1 MLESE
6 TPHPHSS
13 PTVPDARSRD
23 AWRALRILSE
33 FVTGFEKMLSLG
45 PSVTLFGS
53 SRLKPEDR
61 YYQMAKE
68 TARLIAQKGFTVI
81 TGGGPGLM
89 EAGTVGALE
98 APGATFGLLMD
109 FPGEPANPYLKRHNS
124 LELRYFFV
132 RKVLFVRYAQAF
144 VICPGGFGTMDELF
158 EVLTLIQTKKIKPF
172 PIYLMGSDYWAG
184 LLQWLQDSAVAGG
197 CISLSD
203 LEMVHVTDDPKE
215 VAESIAAFHIKSAR
229 LENF

>member
-1 MLESE
+1 MLDVDIADPQPSV
-6 TPHPHSS
+6 P
-13 PTVPDARSRD
+13 VPDARSRD

-53 SRLKPEDR
+53 SRLKPENP
-61 YYQMAKE
+61 YYKMAEE
-68 TARLIAQKGFTVI
+68 TARCIAEKGFTII

-89 EAGTVGALE
+89 EAGTIGALA

-109 FPGEPANPYLKRHNS
+109 FPGEPSNPYLGRHNS

-132 RKVLFVRYAQAF
+132 RKVMFVRYAQAF
-144 VICPGGFGTMDELF
+144 VILPGGVGTMDELF
-158 EVLTLIQTKKIKPF
+158 EVITLIQTKKIKAF
-172 PIYLMGSDYWAG
+172 PIYLMGSQYWAG
-184 LLQWLQDSAVAGG
+184 LLEWLRTTVLKEG
-197 CISLSD
+197 CISIGDLDLLHLSD
-203 LEMVHVTDDPKE
+203 DPQE
-215 VAESIAAFHIKSAR
+215 VANGIAAFHAKSAR